1 MSFLRTKWRGVLV
14 FAVAATALLADQLT
28 KAAVMRH
35 LTPLVPWNPVA
46 ALSPYFS
53 LTYVTN
59 TGAAFGLF
67 PQLSGVY
74 PFITLTIVVGLL
86 VFCRR
91 FGIDH
96 WLLHV
101 CLGLQLGGALGNL
114 VDRLTLGHVVD
125 FLDFKFWPVF
135 NVADSCIVVGVCI
148 LAFLLL
154 RASPAEEAKPAEP
167 DGAPGPA

>member
-1 MSFLRTKWRGVLV
+1 MSFVRSRWREVVV
-14 FAVAATALLADQLT
+14 FAVAAVALLADQLT

-35 LTPLVPWNPVA
+35 LAPLNPWNPIP

-67 PQLSGVY
+67 PQLRSVY
-74 PFITLTIVVGLL
+74 PFITLAIVLGLL
-86 VFCRR
+86 FFYRR
-91 FGIDH
+91 FGVEH

-154 RASPAEEAKPAEP
+154 RATPSKEAEAAGS
-167 DGAPGPA
+167 DGA